1 MYTIGMRDLNILK
14 NNHFNLMKQFC
25 TVLFFLS
32 ISIFLC
38 TINSAVA
45 QSPFPRPQG
54 AVNDFASVIP
64 SNDKQVM
71 ETISRE
77 VLQKTGT
84 SIVVVTVDTVGDS
97 DYETYANEL
106 YADWGIG
113 KKGEDKGV
121 LIFLT
126 KKERKVRIETGY
138 GVEGILPDGL
148 AGQILDDY
156 VIPPLKQGDY
166 GTGLLNGTI
175 ALSQI
180 IAKDAGVTITGT
192 ASYQQGYRPRRTRS
206 LGSRI
211 VSLLF
216 FIILL
221 FVAMRNPLLIP
232 FLLLGMGGRGGGGGG
247 SFGGFGGGFG
257 GFGSG
262 LSGGGGAGRGF

>member
-1 MYTIGMRDLNILK
+1 
-14 NNHFNLMKQFC
+14 MKQVFC
-25 TVLFFLS
+25 TILLLLG
-32 ISIFLC
+32 ISTFLC
-38 TINSAVA
+38 TINSSRAEP
-45 QSPFPRPQG
+45 SFPKPQG
-54 AVNDFASVIP
+54 AVNDFASVLP
-64 SNDKQVM
+64 PKDKQMM
-71 ETISRE
+71 EAISRE

-84 SIVVVTVDTVGDS
+84 SIVIATVDTVGDS

-106 YADWGIG
+106 YAAWGIG

-126 KKERKVRIETGY
+126 KKERKIRIETGY

-148 AGQILDDY
+148 VGQILDDY
-156 VIPPLKQGDY
+156 VIPYLKKDDY
-166 GTGLLNGTI
+166 GAGLVSGTI

-180 IAKDAGVTITGT
+180 IAKDTGVTITGT
-192 ASYQQGYRPRRTRS
+192 APYQQRYRPRRAQS

-216 FIILL
+216 FIILF

-232 FLLLGMGGRGGGGGG
+232 FLLLGMGGRGGGGG
-247 SFGGFGGGFG
+247 FGGFGG
-257 GFGSG
+257 G